1 MDEIETEQNEI
12 SEKKIF
18 NTHLGLAI
26 FVVLDLIVI
35 MIGDRPPDQGFLE
48 YCAWMTIG
56 LGNVVIIFV
65 LILLGIG
72 WAV

>member
-1 MDEIETEQNEI
+1 MGEIEPNETA
-12 SEKKIF
+12 EKKIF
-18 NTHLGLAI
+18 NAHLGLAI

-65 LILLGIG
+65 LFLWSIG